1 MNIRTNKLVRAIVIG
16 LAVAAFGTPSA
27 LAGGPPTRLDPW
39 GSDALYSHQAG
50 TPAPLGEHGT
60 GQNAK
65 PAAPSV
71 LIGEHGTG
79 QNGRVVQAH
88 TASPV
93 FATPAA
99 RAFDWGDAAVGAGF
113 ATMLSVLAAGAAV
126 AVRRRISLA
135 H

>member
-1 MNIRTNKLVRAIVIG
+1 MKVRTHKLPRAIVVG
-16 LAVAAFGTPSA
+16 FAVATCATPSA
-27 LAGGPPTRLDPW
+27 LADQPKRLDPW
-39 GSDALYSHQAG
+39 GSDAVYSHQVR

-65 PAAPSV
+65 PAAPAA

-88 TASPV
+88 SASPV
-93 FATPAA
+93 FATPAGST
-99 RAFDWGDAAVGAGF
+99 FDWGDAAIGAGF
-113 ATMLSVLAAGAAV
+113 AAALSLLSGGAVIAA
-126 AVRRRISLA
+126 RRRSRLA